1 MLEESYPGITTSNED
16 MLLQLRCRKFV
27 EMVSSASSPL
37 RALDNQARAKNS
49 KSSPSEDVEMQDQH
63 EPGRVNSAMMDVDGK
78 PLVNNAI
85 ANDRAP
91 QLEGLGLLKD
101 AIQYGQFLQEQYKHS
116 RRASVKTMLIDA
128 FSVLAYSD
136 ADSSSKSGGH
146 LGSKAVSR
154 EKVASTVN
162 LAILGKSSGIISTR
176 YI

>member
-49 KSSPSEDVEMQDQH
+49 RATTSEDVEMQDQH
-63 EPGRVNSAMMDVDGK
+63 EPGRSDSAIMDVDGK
-78 PLVNNAI
+78 SSKINSI
-85 ANDRAP
+85 ANDGAP

-116 RRASVKTMLIDA
+116 RRASIKTMLIDA

-136 ADSSSKSGGH
+136 ADSSSGLGGH
-146 LGSKAVSR
+146 VGSKAVSR

-162 LAILGKSSGIISTR
+162 LAILGKSSGTIMTR
-176 YI
+176 RI